1 LAAPPPQQ
9 ESRANKSS
17 RSTRESGEEEGALL
31 LRLSSES
38 MAALSLSLLVY
49 HFATLPRG
57 FLFDFP
63 SFASLGVVVPVL
75 RPAFRNEQ
83 GATWAKGEGG

>member
-1 LAAPPPQQ
+1 
-9 ESRANKSS
+9 
-17 RSTRESGEEEGALL
+17 
-31 LRLSSES
+31 